1 MKQITPHI
9 AGEIILQVTEIAL
22 YLDYIT
28 GMAEYG
34 STEYYLAENARAHC
48 DKLRQLIT
56 NQN

>member
-9 AGEIILQVTEIAL
+9 ADELIQQVTEIAL

-28 GMAEYG
+28 GMAENG